1 MNEMKAPVIALTP
14 TLLSLVAASVSAQG
28 ITHFEEIADD
38 LYFVGNMSHNTV
50 FLVTDE
56 GIILAD
62 PTNRDF
68 SIELKAEIE
77 ERFDVPVRYVLYS
90 HHHGDHVSGGD
101 VWEGT
106 ALFIGHENMLGH
118 FDLPPAETSL
128 PPEVA
133 YWDADGNGRI
143 EKAEAP
149 GWTGFNTVSRGP
161 YVIEGFIERIFDFYD
176 VDGDDS
182 LTGAEVERGALNE
195 VRLPDITFRDRIT
208 VTLGGKTA
216 EMVFTGVQTH
226 SDDLSV
232 IVFPEQSVGY
242 VADFISIVRPPR
254 YIRGNDEPVETWIDA
269 IRVVEAQNFTIAAP
283 GHGAVGSSEYVTA
296 SREYLT
302 KLRDEVTAG
311 IAAGETVAE
320 LQERIYMEEYSDWI
334 SYDEFRAQNI
344 EDMYNLLTR
353 E

>member
-1 MNEMKAPVIALTP
+1 MNEIRFFVITVVA
-14 TLLSLVAASVSAQG
+14 TLLAGVTFSVSAQG
-28 ITHFEEIADD
+28 ITHFEEIAPD
-38 LYFVGNMSHNTV
+38 LYFVGNVSHNTV
-50 FLVTDE
+50 FLVTE
-56 GIILAD
+56 TGIILAD

-68 SIELKAEIE
+68 SMELKAEIE

-90 HHHGDHVSGGD
+90 HHHGDHVSGGA
-101 VWEGT
+101 VWEDT
-106 ALFIGHENMLGH
+106 ALFIGHENMLSH
-118 FDLPPAETSL
+118 FELPPADTPL

-133 YWDADGNGRI
+133 EWDADGNGRI
-143 EKAEAP
+143 AKAEAP
-149 GWTGFNTVSRGP
+149 DWTGFNTVSRGP

-176 VDGDDS
+176 VDGDGS

-195 VRLPDITFRDRIT
+195 VRVPDITYRDRIT

-232 IVFPEQSVGY
+232 IVFPEQSVAY
-242 VADFISIVRPPR
+242 MADFISIIRLPR
-254 YIRGNDEPVETWIDA
+254 YIRGNDEPIESWLDG

-283 GHGAVGSSEYVTA
+283 GHGVVGGSEYVTF

-302 KLRDEVTAG
+302 KLRDEVAAG
-311 IAAGETVAE
+311 IAAGETVEE

-334 SYDEFRAQNI
+334 SYDEFRAGNI

-353 E
+353 D